1 MGGSV
6 LKFHVKTLAFAVGL
20 TWAGTAAAVGF
31 GDANVNS
38 ALGQP
43 LKIEIGLTDV
53 SASDRSGLTAHL
65 ASPDAFKAAGLEYP
79 YNLSRLKFEVVTR
92 GGRTVILVTSKEPV
106 NDSFINMLVEL
117 NWSSGRLVREYTF
130 LLDPPDYKPELAK
143 PEPVTPIEPV
153 VATPPVA
160 APAPAPAPEA
170 ASAPVAAPVA
180 EAAPAPEAVVAVPAS
195 APEAT
200 AAPLQEVE
208 ATPASAV
215 PQAQPETSVPGEAQP
230 QAAAEAQPAAAAAP
244 APVQE
249 KAPRETITV
258 KRGDTLSKI
267 AAQIKEPDVTA
278 EQMLVALYHANVK
291 QFDGRNMNRIRA
303 GKILTI
309 PEPEEY
315 EHLSQKAAVKE
326 IRIQT
331 ANWQAYRQ
339 KLAAAATA
347 PAEQAPKQEAGGK
360 ISTTVAEQAPQPKQT
375 APGKLVLSQG
385 AAPGDKTVTGGKQ
398 AKENAVK
405 EEAIAKEKQAKE
417 NEQRIAAQ
425 EKLNQDLKKGIELK
439 GTAPAPASAPAPVA
453 AASGARAASA
463 VAQAKPRMPA
473 GASAVPAA
481 EPSFLDDILDNPTL
495 KQLTEDPIYLGG
507 GAAALLILGGGGYY
521 LVRRRRNSEGG
532 GRSSKKKR

>member
-6 LKFHVKTLAFAVGL
+6 LKFHVKTLALAVGL

-53 SASDRSGLTAHL
+53 SAADRSGLTAHL

-92 GGRTVILVTSKEPV
+92 GNRTVIVVTSKEPV

-160 APAPAPAPEA
+160 APVAAPAPEA

-180 EAAPAPEAVVAVPAS
+180 EAAPGTEAVVAVPAS

-215 PQAQPETSVPGEAQP
+215 PQAQPETAVPGEAQP
-230 QAAAEAQPAAAAAP
+230 QAAAEAQPAAAT

-249 KAPRETITV
+249 KPHERETITV

-385 AAPGDKTVTGGKQ
+385 AAPGDKTVPGGKQ
-398 AKENAVK
+398 AKENAAK

-439 GTAPAPASAPAPVA
+439 GAVPAQASTPAPVA
-453 AASGARAASA
+453 AASGARPGSA
-463 VAQAKPRMPA
+463 VAQAKPRVPA
-473 GASAVPAA
+473 GASGVPAA

-495 KQLTEDPIYLGG
+495 KELTEADPIYLGG
-507 GAAALLILGGGGYY
+507 GAAALLALGGGGYY
-521 LVRRRRNSEGG
+521 LIRRRRNSEGG
-532 GRSSKKKR
+532 GRGSKKKR